1 MRGPRQRRLE
11 AIWKPI
17 FERECPLLYD
27 ENDESIDGLSPLEAE
42 DDADNS
48 DAVSEE

>member
-17 FERECPLLYD
+17 FEIECPLLYD
-27 ENDESIDGLSPLEAE
+27 ENDESIDGLSPPEAE